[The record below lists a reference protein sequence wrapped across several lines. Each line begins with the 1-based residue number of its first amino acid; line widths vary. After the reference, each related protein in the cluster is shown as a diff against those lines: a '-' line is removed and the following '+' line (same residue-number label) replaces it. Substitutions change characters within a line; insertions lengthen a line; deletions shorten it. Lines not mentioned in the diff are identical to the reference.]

1 MITNERQLKITK
13 SRLEGFQDSLAQL
26 KASKRPEDI
35 DPLLWKAEQ
44 DAIKSTIEELEDD
57 VSDYE
62 RLKAGKVKSVKVTS
76 FDDVPKA
83 LIQARIAQ
91 GYTQKDLAEK
101 LGVREQQVQHDEEIL
116 YSSASLSRLKRVA
129 EVLGLEVEGKAT
141 LLAQG

>member
-1 MITNERQLKITK
+1 MIYNERQLKITK
-13 SRLEGFQDSLAQL
+13 SRLEGFKDSLSQL
-26 KASKRPEDI
+26 RVSKRPQDI

-44 DAIKSTIEELEDD
+44 DAIKSTIEELEADIQE
-57 VSDYE
+57 YE
-62 RLKAGKVKSVKVTS
+62 RLKAGKIKSVKVSS

-91 GYTQKDLAEK
+91 GFTQKDLAEK

-129 EVLGLEVEGKAT
+129 EVLGLEVEGKAR
-141 LLAQG
+141 LLVEG

>member
-1 MITNERQLKITK
+1 MITNERQLKITRSK
-13 SRLEGFQDSLAQL
+13 LEGFQDALAQL

-44 DAIKSTIEELEDD
+44 DAITSTIEELQDD

-62 RLKAGKVKSVKVTS
+62 RLKAGKVKSVKVAS
-76 FDDVPKA
+76 FDDVTRA

-101 LGVREQQVQHDEEIL
+101 LGVL
-116 YSSASLSRLKRVA
+116 TTGAA
-129 EVLGLEVEGKAT
+129 
-141 LLAQG
+141 